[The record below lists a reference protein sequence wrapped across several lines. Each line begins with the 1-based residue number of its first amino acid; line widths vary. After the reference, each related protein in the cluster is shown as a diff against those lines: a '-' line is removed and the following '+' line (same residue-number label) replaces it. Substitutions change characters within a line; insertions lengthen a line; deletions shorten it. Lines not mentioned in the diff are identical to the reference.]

1 MEQNKTDTEI
11 IEELLVKLPYLILKL
26 DQMLIEKLRI
36 WRLVNRL
43 NKSEILQ
50 NLRDIDIFINTI
62 TM

>member
-1 MEQNKTDTEI
+1 MNKTDTEI